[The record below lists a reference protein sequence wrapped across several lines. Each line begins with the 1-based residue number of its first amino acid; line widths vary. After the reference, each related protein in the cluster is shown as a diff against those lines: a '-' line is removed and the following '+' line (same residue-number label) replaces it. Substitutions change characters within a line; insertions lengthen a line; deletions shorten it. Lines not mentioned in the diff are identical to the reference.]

1 MRSGR
6 FGFKEEPYT
15 PVRPEPNAMQLN
27 EMRKRLRKEREYAIV
42 EWLIIAGIIA
52 VIAAALYGF
61 YSC

>member
-15 PVRPEPNAMQLN
+15 PVRTEPNAMQLN